1 MSAVATE
8 AGVALGVSGKD
19 INELYDTVAA
29 LEKLGNKNLI
39 IDCGKNSIKE
49 AYAIAVQFRRAAIRR
64 WQQNLRLSV
73 SGKCSCSGS
82 R

>member
-1 MSAVATE
+1 MAYR
-8 AGVALGVSGKD
+8 GRD

-39 IDCGKNSIKE
+39 IDCGKRLYQE
-49 AYAIAVQFRRAAIRR
+49 AYAIAVQFRQCRYQR

-73 SGKCSCSGS
+73 SGKCS
-82 R
+82 